1 VKKRF
6 NTITIL
12 LLFIISIILTNV
24 IIADPIE
31 KIVANVNGSGILLSE
46 LKEYAKPYIE
56 MGIIKDNDSGYKQIL
71 DVMIDEELILQICEE
86 NNIKISKDYVNEIIE
101 TIKTKLKSDDTELVK
116 KYLNVP
122 TDFILRRRI
131 RIDTCM
137 LSMIR
142 KLYSGNELSFY
153 VKIPTDDDVI
163 NRYNEDYEKYKPQE
177 EREIHHILISYIDN
191 QEDKQRA
198 NELIKNIWTAIKN
211 NKADFKQMAEKYSQ
225 DYNTKD
231 DGGNL
236 GYFRKYELREFSEEY
251 EKYAF
256 SISKND
262 ISPIIEIE
270 NAYAIIMVSDI
281 EKSDEINLSE
291 VSDEIYLNLL
301 EENFY
306 NAFGPYFDMYK
317 KDSYINIIL

>member
-1 VKKRF
+1 MKKRF
-6 NTITIL
+6 NFITI
-12 LLFIISIILTNV
+12 FIFFMSSIFITSIL
-24 IIADPIE
+24 IGDPIE
-31 KIVANVNGSGILLSE
+31 KIIANVNGTGIFLSD

-56 MGIIKDNDSGYKQIL
+56 MDIIQDNDSGYKQIL

-86 NNIKISKDYVNEIIE
+86 NNITVSNDYVNDIIG
-101 TIKTKLKSDDTELVK
+101 TIKSKLNSDDTELVK

-131 RIDTCM
+131 KIDTCM

-142 KLYSGNELSFY
+142 KIYGKNELTFY

-163 NRYNEDYEKYKPQE
+163 DRYKEDYEKYKPQE

-191 QEDKQRA
+191 QEDKQKA
-198 NELIKNIWTAIKN
+198 NELIHNIWTAVKN
-211 NKADFKQMAEKYSQ
+211 NRADFEDMASKYSQ

-231 DGGNL
+231 NGGNL
-236 GYFRKYELREFSEEY
+236 GFFRKYELREFSEQY

-256 SISKND
+256 SISENN
-262 ISPIIEIE
+262 ISPIIEID
-270 NAYAIIMVSDI
+270 NAYAIIKVTDIKQSDG
-281 EKSDEINLSE
+281 INLSV
-291 VSDEIYLNLL
+291 VSDEIYIDLL

-306 NAFGPYFDMYK
+306 DAFGPYFDMFK
-317 KDSYINIIL
+317 KDSYIDINL